1 MDGLTD
7 MSAARNYRMSMAY
20 DGTDYAGF
28 QIQRDGRTVQG
39 ALEEALSRITQRAV
53 RVTAAGRTDAG
64 VHAAAQVVSFRSEWR
79 HSEAELERALNAVLP
94 DDIAVRQVERVAETF
109 HARFSASS
117 REYLYRIYRA
127 PVRVPYI
134 DRYAWQ
140 VNKELQGER
149 LTRATRMLV
158 READFRAFGQ
168 AADGRSTV
176 RRIVHAEWS
185 VAPVAYADVP
195 GWDFYIEANGFLRGM
210 VRRIV
215 GTLVQVGLGVLEP
228 EIVEEILLS
237 ADPARAAAPAPARGL
252 FFWRAWY
259 PGDRRDAE
267 TSR

>member
-1 MDGLTD
+1 MDGPSD
-7 MSAARNYRMSMAY
+7 MSAAQNFRMSVGY
-20 DGTDYAGF
+20 DGTNYAGF
-28 QIQRDGRTVQG
+28 QIQREERTVQG
-39 ALEEALSRITQRAV
+39 ALEEALGRITQRAV

-64 VHAAAQVVSFRSEWR
+64 VHAVAQTVSFQSEWR

-94 DDIAVRQVERVAETF
+94 DDIAVGQVERVAETF

-127 PVRVPYI
+127 PVRVPHI
-134 DRYAWQ
+134 DRYAWR
-140 VNKELQGER
+140 VNQDLHRER
-149 LTRATRMLV
+149 LTRATGTLV

-168 AADGRSTV
+168 AGDGRSTV
-176 RRIVHAEWS
+176 RRIMYAQWS
-185 VAPVAYADVP
+185 VPPLAFADVT
-195 GWDFYIEANGFLRGM
+195 GWEFRIEANGFLRGM

-215 GTLVQVGLGVLEP
+215 GTLVQVGQGALEP
-228 EIVEEILLS
+228 EMVEEIILS

-252 FFWRAWY
+252 FFLRAWY

>member
-1 MDGLTD
+1 MDGPSD
-7 MSAARNYRMSMAY
+7 MSAAQNYRMSVAY
-20 DGTDYAGF
+20 DGTNYAGF
-28 QIQRDGRTVQG
+28 QIQREERTVQG

-64 VHAAAQVVSFRSEWR
+64 VHAAAQIVSFQSEWR

-134 DRYAWQ
+134 DRYAWR
-140 VNKELQGER
+140 VNQDLHWER
-149 LTRATRMLV
+149 LARATGMLV

-176 RRIVHAEWS
+176 RRILRAQWS
-185 VAPVAYADVP
+185 VPPVAYADVA
-195 GWDFYIEANGFLRGM
+195 GWDLKIEANGFLRGM

-215 GTLVQVGLGVLEP
+215 GTLVLVGRGALEP
-228 EIVEEILLS
+228 EMVEEIILS

>member
-1 MDGLTD
+1 MDGLSD
-7 MSAARNYRMSMAY
+7 VSAVQNYRMSVAY
-20 DGTDYAGF
+20 DGTDFSGF

-39 ALEEALSRITQRAV
+39 ALEEALSQITQRAV
-53 RVTAAGRTDAG
+53 RVAAAGRTDAG
-64 VHAAAQVVSFRSEWR
+64 VHAAAQVVSFRSKWR

-140 VNKELQGER
+140 VSHELQWER
-149 LTRATRMLV
+149 LASATRMLV

-168 AADGRSTV
+168 TADGRCTV
-176 RRIVHAEWS
+176 RRILRAEWLE
-185 VAPVAYADVP
+185 APLMYGDVV
-195 GWDFYIEANGFLRGM
+195 GWDLHVEANGFLRGM

-215 GTLVQVGLGVLEP
+215 GTLVQVGQGALEP
-228 EIVEEILLS
+228 KVVEEIILS

-259 PGDRRDAE
+259 PGDRRDTE